1 MHCNDLS
8 NIWKIKETGF
18 AEKGRER
25 EVREGEGR
33 KGKVII
39 HLIPEFI
46 FLSSTYCQ
54 RREFTVIVLIVHSR
68 VGPNTKTVQTALHIE
83 HRSDIRYHRIIKS

>member
-25 EVREGEGR
+25 EVREGKER
-33 KGKVII
+33 
-39 HLIPEFI
+39 L
-46 FLSSTYCQ
+46 
-54 RREFTVIVLIVHSR
+54 
-68 VGPNTKTVQTALHIE
+68 
-83 HRSDIRYHRIIKS
+83 